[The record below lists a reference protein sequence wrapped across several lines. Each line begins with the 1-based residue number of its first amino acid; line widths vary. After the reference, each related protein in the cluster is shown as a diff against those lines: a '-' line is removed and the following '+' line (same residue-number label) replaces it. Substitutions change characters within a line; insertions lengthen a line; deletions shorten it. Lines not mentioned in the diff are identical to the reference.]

1 MSYLVHNY
9 YCTLTKVTYSG
20 AVRRARHVPTIRWAG
35 VWGVMLML
43 RGGFFGYFA
52 TIVAAAVLNTGPTS
66 AAVVSAFCCADLEER
81 IAELEATA
89 ANKGNRK
96 MSLSIS
102 GSINRVVLWW
112 DDGRSSGTYYGL
124 DSGIL
129 TSRFIFSGIAKMT
142 PKVTTG
148 FQILINQ
155 RGANTLNV
163 SQLDEDGKLSTYFPN
178 VNSSATGPI
187 GIPSL
192 NAHNTDALFADA
204 RNVYWWLEHEDLG
217 RLSVGRLD
225 MAGVWTTIDLT
236 SNVFN
241 AGSGSV
247 ALVNGNF
254 LIRGPAGQYYT
265 MVWGNI
271 TDPANAFNRSEQV
284 RYDSP
289 TWKGFIYSASVGEAG
304 DYWGTML
311 RYFGEHSGFRIVG
324 QLGYE
329 RVTDVATP
337 GVLDPAN
344 AAYTGRTPNITGK
357 SLALS
362 AMHLPS
368 GLFMQGHFISADFG
382 GDIIGATSGYFGEG
396 TVHKKSA
403 HQLFLQG
410 GISKNWLE
418 YGATSIYGEYII
430 SQDYGADLTNATGT
444 TLGRD
449 YLAPANTTGFTAVR
463 GVTSTDLRTWGFG
476 IAQDFHPASTV
487 ATSFASLFS
496 VVSTTIYV
504 GYRHFDPDIRCTD
517 LIAAV
522 ACSGGASVA
531 AAPGTFAIHKL
542 AAEPID
548 VVISG
553 ARVQF

>member
-1 MSYLVHNY
+1 M
-9 YCTLTKVTYSG
+9 
-20 AVRRARHVPTIRWAG
+20 
-35 VWGVMLML
+35 
-43 RGGFFGYFA
+43 FFRYISI
-52 TIVAAAVLNTGPTS
+52 IVAALALNTGPISAAVLNGS
-66 AAVVSAFCCADLEER
+66 CCDDLEQR

-89 ANKGNRK
+89 ASKGNRK

-102 GSINRVVLWW
+102 GSVNRVVLWW
-112 DDGRSSGTYYGL
+112 EDGRSSGTYYGL
-124 DSGIL
+124 DNGNL
-129 TSRFIFSGIAKMT
+129 TSRFLFSGRAKMT

-148 FQILINQ
+148 FEILIAA
-155 RGANTLNV
+155 RGGTAPNV
-163 SQLDEDGKLSTYFPN
+163 SQLDEDGKLTPFNPN
-178 VNSSATGPI
+178 VNTSATGPI

-192 NAHNTDALFADA
+192 NAHNVDPSFADA
-204 RNVYWWLEHEDLG
+204 RRVFWWLEHEDLG

-225 MAGVWTTIDLT
+225 MPGVWTTIDLT
-236 SNVFN
+236 GNVFN
-241 AGSGSV
+241 VGSGSL
-247 ALVNGNF
+247 ALINGGF
-254 LIRGPAGQYYT
+254 YIRGPAGQYYA
-265 MVWGNI
+265 MMWVNV
-271 TDPANAFNRSEQV
+271 TDPGTAFNRSEQV

-311 RYFGEHSGFRIVG
+311 RYFGEHGGFRTVG

-329 RVTDVATP
+329 RSTDVATP
-337 GVLDPAN
+337 GVVDPAN
-344 AAYTGRTPNITGK
+344 PAYTGQTPNVTGK

-362 AMHLPS
+362 AMHLPT
-368 GLFMQGHFISADFG
+368 GLFVQGHFISADFG
-382 GDIIGATSGYFGEG
+382 GDIIGAPSGYFGEA

-410 GISKNWLE
+410 GISKSWSE

-476 IAQDFHPASTV
+476 IAQDFHPASTA
-487 ATSFASLFS
+487 ATSFANLFTT
-496 VVSTTIYV
+496 VNTTIYV
-504 GYRHFDPDIRCTD
+504 GYRHFAPDIRCAD